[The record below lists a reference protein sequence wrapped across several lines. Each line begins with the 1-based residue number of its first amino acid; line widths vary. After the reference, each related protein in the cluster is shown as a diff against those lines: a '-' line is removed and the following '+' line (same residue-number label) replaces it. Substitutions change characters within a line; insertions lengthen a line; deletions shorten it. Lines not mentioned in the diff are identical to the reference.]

1 MRTALSSTWSS
12 ADLTGNS
19 TFVEVSGSPTP
30 TIYLVTESDA
40 TTNIFNVLK
49 SIDYGTTWISEASYQ
64 LNSNTTS
71 TPGTTIN
78 SKFNPAIYYDGADTI
93 HIVGNQV
100 TTTYNV
106 PLIELVY
113 FSFTI
118 STSSLVGPTSLAIS

>member
-49 SIDYGTTWISEASYQ
+49 SID
-64 LNSNTTS
+64 
-71 TPGTTIN
+71 
-78 SKFNPAIYYDGADTI
+78 
-93 HIVGNQV
+93 
-100 TTTYNV
+100 
-106 PLIELVY
+106 
-113 FSFTI
+113 
-118 STSSLVGPTSLAIS
+118 